1 MSHIVT
7 IKTQVKDLAAVRAA
21 CQRLQ
26 LAPPRQGT
34 AELFS
39 GQATGL
45 IVQLPDWTYP
55 LVIDMESGDVRYDNF
70 EGSWGSTEAL
80 DLFLKMYAAEKVKIE
95 AHKRGYS
102 VSEQTLQDGSIRL
115 TLNEGV

>member
-1 MSHIVT
+1 MSHIVS

-21 CQRLQ
+21 CQRLK
-26 LAPPRQGT
+26 LAPPTQGT

-45 IVQLPDWTYP
+45 IVQLPDWNYP
-55 LVIDMESGDVRYDNF
+55 LVIDTQTGEVRYDNY
-70 EGSWGSTEAL
+70 EGAWGAQEKL
-80 DLFLKMYAAEKVKIE
+80 DLFLQMYAAEKVKIE
-95 AHKRGYS
+95 AHKKGYS

-115 TLNEGV
+115 NLNEGV